1 MEVMALPDRA
11 SDTVRAIAIA
21 KMTFG
26 GDIVK
31 VKRR

>member
-1 MEVMALPDRA
+1 MALPDLA
-11 SDTVRAIAIA
+11 SDTVRTIGIA

-26 GDIVK
+26 GDVVK